1 MAFVPENGLY
11 DFVTKYQ
18 QFVKKKLGSN
28 ARDRAVIEAL
38 ESLDDGILEKEKKEA
53 NILSLIE
60 RLAL

>member
-1 MAFVPENGLY
+1 
-11 DFVTKYQ
+11 
-18 QFVKKKLGSN
+18 
-28 ARDRAVIEAL
+28 VIEAL